1 MDRKAST
8 PIFTVALFT
17 IAYMWKHPECPPKNK
32 CVKKMWYIHTM
43 ENASAFEKEILQY
56 ATIWTNFEN
65 IKLSEIS
72 QSQKK
77 VLQPFHLYEA
87 WKVRSQ
93 IQESKEWNS
102 SGQALEEGECG
113 VIINRHKVS
122 VKQDGQALEICCTA
136 LCTPSQQ

>member
-17 IAYMWKHPECPPKNK
+17 IAYMWEHPECPPKNK

-43 ENASAFEKEILQY
+43 ENSSAFEKEILQY
-56 ATIWTNFEN
+56 ATLWTNFEN

-87 WKVRSQ
+87 SIVRSQ
-93 IQESKEWNS
+93 IQESKE
-102 SGQALEEGECG
+102 
-113 VIINRHKVS
+113 
-122 VKQDGQALEICCTA
+122 
-136 LCTPSQQ
+136 

>member
-1 MDRKAST
+1 
-8 PIFTVALFT
+8 
-17 IAYMWKHPECPPKNK
+17 
-32 CVKKMWYIHTM
+32 MWYIHTM

-122 VKQDGQALEICCTA
+122 VKQDGQAL
-136 LCTPSQQ
+136 

>member
-1 MDRKAST
+1 
-8 PIFTVALFT
+8 
-17 IAYMWKHPECPPKNK
+17 
-32 CVKKMWYIHTM
+32 MWYIHTE
-43 ENASAFEKEILQY
+43 ENSSAFEKDILQY

-87 WKVRSQ
+87 SKVHSP

-102 SGQALEEGECG
+102 GDQALEEGECG

-122 VKQDGQALEICCTA
+122 VKQEEQALENCCTA